1 MKRPEDILGDQI
13 RKLTQFVLSEVVK
26 PDITVD
32 KVSDLDIQEI
42 ERIKQE
48 YGIEAIILD
57 VDETLRTEMQ
67 SIPKINQDW
76 IDSLQGKIKMIILSN
91 GIDKSIEQY
100 FTDRGIDY
108 IGFACKPFKRNF
120 IKACKRMNVKPE
132 NVMVVGDSLFD
143 DVHGGKKNKMKTVL
157 VRKVEKNERGRDD

>member
-13 RKLTQFVLSEVVK
+13 MKLAHFVLSKVVK
-26 PDITVD
+26 PDMTVD
-32 KVSDLDIQEI
+32 KVSDLDVQEI
-42 ERIKQE
+42 EKIKQK

-57 VDETLRTEMQ
+57 VDETLRSDMQ
-67 SIPKINQDW
+67 SIPKVNQEW
-76 IDSLQGKIKMIILSN
+76 LESLKGRVKMIILSN
-91 GIDKSIEQY
+91 GVDRNIEKY
-100 FTDRGIDY
+100 FADRGIDY

-120 IKACKRMNVKPE
+120 VKACQRLEVKPE

-157 VRKVEKNERGRDD
+157 VKKVDKGEKER

>member
-1 MKRPEDILGDQI
+1 MKHPEDILGDQI
-13 RKLTQFVLSEVVK
+13 MKLARFVLSKVVK

-32 KVSDLDIQEI
+32 KVSDLDVQEI

-57 VDETLRTEMQ
+57 VDDTLRTNMQ
-67 SIPKINQDW
+67 SIPKANQDW
-76 IDSLQGKIKMIILSN
+76 LESLRGKVKMIILSN
-91 GIDKSIEQY
+91 GVDKSIEQY
-100 FTDRGIDY
+100 FADRGIDY

-120 IKACKRMNVKPE
+120 VRACQRLNVKPE

-143 DVHGGKKNKMKTVL
+143 DIHGGKKNQMKTVL